1 MIAGS
6 AGWRLPGGTY
16 DGGVGLRRSPW
27 RVPAAAA
34 LPLLL
39 AVWALWTDVFVLE
52 ADGLVH
58 LGGRRAN
65 LEWAAL
71 SGVSAALAALFWC
84 GSRAL
89 RVLAYTLWSL
99 VVSVAAGVAGMLG
112 VIHAFGGLEG
122 NLAAPAWALVALAV
136 VTLLC
141 VLSLLAT
148 AALIVE
154 DVRAGDEEEL
164 EPELRS

>member
-1 MIAGS
+1 VQHAPRRS
-6 AGWRLPGGTY
+6 
-16 DGGVGLRRSPW
+16 RRSPW
-27 RVPAAAA
+27 RAAAAAA
-34 LPLLL
+34 LPLLV
-39 AVWALWTDVFVLE
+39 AVWALWSEVFLLE
-52 ADGLVH
+52 AGGPVH

-71 SGVSAALAALFWC
+71 SLGSAALVGLFWSA
-84 GSRAL
+84 SRAL

-99 VVSVAAGVAGMLG
+99 VLSVGAGVAGMLG
-112 VIHAFGGLEG
+112 VVHGFGGLEG
-122 NLAAPAWALVALAV
+122 NLAAPAWALLALGLVA
-136 VTLLC
+136 LLC

-164 EPELRS
+164 TPGLR